1 MTTRRSSAMLT
12 AALAACLV
20 SGGVAAAQDPPLPPG
35 LPPGFPP
42 AGPGGSPAKTA
53 LPEKKDVSLK
63 TSDGMTIAGTLWPAA
78 KPGAPGVVLLPMYK
92 SDRTAWEPALK
103 AFRDRGFAVLAI
115 DMRGHGASAKQGK
128 TDLAPLVEK
137 RDPKLFAAMHE
148 DAFAAVR
155 YLAGEAKC
163 DPKRIAIAGASVG
176 CSVAMDTAARHPA
189 DVAAVACL
197 SPGAAYLGLDS
208 LAHVK
213 KLAPAMPL
221 LLMVH
226 RGEIGAG
233 AQQLADARPG
243 TTLLVLDDAAP
254 ADVGADRMWAHGTK
268 MFGRVSGAD
277 LAVASF
283 LAARTGSKEDVVLD
297 GIVAAADAP
306 GADPWEKATS
316 VGSGDG
322 EAWAIRVGRRI
333 LFGGRTGPATGGLR
347 FEVQTGEEMVRP
359 GLVGPAQ
366 FVALDLK
373 TGEVA
378 WKWGGMPTIPGL
390 PASDAMFGATLPA
403 VRVVRTE
410 AATTFEGEWTIPT
423 FTGESP
429 IILLEIRFDETLSPR
444 PTNGSVDTRLSAVP
458 VPER

>member
-1 MTTRRSSAMLT
+1 MLA
-12 AALAACLV
+12 AALAAFLV
-20 SGGVAAAQDPPLPPG
+20 SGGIAVAQDPPMPPG

-42 AGPGGSPAKTA
+42 GSPPAGPGNAPAKPA
-53 LPEKKDVSLK
+53 LPAKKDVSLK
-63 TSDGMTIAGTLWPAA
+63 TSDGLTIAGSLWPAA
-78 KPGAPGVVLLPMYK
+78 QPGAPGVVLLPMYK
-92 SDRTAWEPALK
+92 SDRAAWEPALK

-115 DMRGHGASAKQGK
+115 DLRGHGASAKQGK

-155 YLAGEAKC
+155 YLATEAKC

-189 DVAAVACL
+189 EVAAVACL
-197 SPGAAYLGLDS
+197 SPGSAYLGLDS
-208 LAHVK
+208 VAHVK

-233 AQQLADARPG
+233 AQQLADLRPG

-254 ADVGADRMWAHGTK
+254 ESAASDRMWAHGTK
-268 MFGRVSGAD
+268 MFGRVSGAE
-277 LAVASF
+277 LTVASF

-297 GIVAAADAP
+297 GVVAAADAP
-306 GADPWEKATS
+306 GADPWDKATA

-347 FEVQTGEEMVRP
+347 FEVQTGEEMARP
-359 GLVGPAQ
+359 GMVGPPQ
-366 FVALDLK
+366 FVAFDLK
-373 TGEVA
+373 SGQVA
-378 WKWGGMPTIPGL
+378 WKWGGMPQIPGL
-390 PASDAMFGATLPA
+390 PGSDAMFGATLPA

-410 AATTFEGEWTIPT
+410 SATTFEGEWTIPT
-423 FTGESP
+423 FGGDSP
-429 IILLEIRFDETLSPR
+429 VILLEVRFDETLSPR
-444 PTNGSVDTRLSAVP
+444 PTDGSIDTRLSAVP